1 MFCGKE
7 LITRIYEDISLMKIT
22 HFIILLLFC
31 PIYWRP
37 WPRCSVSNY
46 SNYIFLILR
55 PSENFPTLKVEIA
68 LRTLKR
74 WEFVFWPC
82 KSGPNHIVSPS
93 IHINFWWCMMTVKIS
108 FLFFP
113 LCSMSIS
120 PPWIHSS
127 QYVDVFPRLI
137 NNMDVSLEKRGSY
150 RLPTYVIITPTTNFF
165 CLFSCYWSGVPLLS
179 KLLFR
184 YR

>member
-7 LITRIYEDISLMKIT
+7 INNEDLWGHFSYENYTFYHITPFLSYLLEAMTKMQCFQLFYLHILI
-22 HFIILLLFC
+22 H
-31 PIYWRP
+31 RP
-37 WPRCSVSNY
+37 
-46 SNYIFLILR
+46 F
-55 PSENFPTLKVEIA
+55 ENFPMLKVEIV
-68 LRTLKR
+68 LRTPKR

-113 LCSMSIS
+113 LSSMSIS

-150 RLPTYVIITPTTNFF
+150 GLPTYVIITPTTNFF
-165 CLFSCYWSGVPLLS
+165 CIFSCHWSGVPLLS

>member
-1 MFCGKE
+1 MWKGINNEDLWGHFSYE
-7 LITRIYEDISLMKIT
+7 NYTFYHITPFLSYLLEAMTKMQCFQL
-22 HFIILLLFC
+22 FYILTYVF
-31 PIYWRP
+31 
-37 WPRCSVSNY
+37 V
-46 SNYIFLILR
+46 ILR
-55 PSENFPTLKVEIA
+55 PCENCPTLKVEIA
-68 LRTLKR
+68 LGTLKR

-113 LCSMSIS
+113 LSSMSIS
-120 PPWIHSS
+120 PPWIHAS

-150 RLPTYVIITPTTNFF
+150 RLPTYVIITPITNFF

-179 KLLFR
+179 KLLFT
-184 YR
+184 